1 MLKDKKEVIKHS
13 GAIQIQNRVTLLQ
26 RRAWNLLLANAFD
39 DLLAKEW
46 YSVPVVELA
55 DALSFDSKRLSY
67 LKNSIRAMVSCTV
80 EWNIL
85 GKDGEQGWEIT
96 SLLAGARIES
106 GILTYAYNPLIRDKL
121 YNPRMYAKINLALQN
136 KFNSKHALALW
147 ELCVDY
153 LDESRNYGET
163 PWIDLADFRKL
174 MGLSQNE
181 YTQFKRLSQR
191 IIKDPIKEINTITDF
206 NITEVYKRQKRR
218 VIAVKFKIQRIK
230 QLPKPKSKNKGMEK
244 VKSPV
249 DTQLIG
255 LSQELINRGI
265 KPKSVAVK
273 LCENHDEDYIRKQ
286 IESFDFFMEANDG
299 TITDNPAGWL
309 RRAIERKFKPTQ
321 KQIKAGKDAIREQAD
336 EKIRELKRLIEGEK
350 DKQWQEREIV
360 VGKIIEENPSVLD
373 EVNEKIKGSFMVEK
387 IADYQSVREAYDQSP
402 SVKAEIGRIIREEMF
417 PDKFKA
423 IDEKYGEKIAEIDKQ
438 ISELRG

>member
-13 GAIQIQNRVTLLQ
+13 GAIQIQNRISLLQ
-26 RRAWNLLLANAFD
+26 RRTWNWLLANAFD

-46 YSVPVVELA
+46 YTVPVVELA
-55 DALSFDSKRLSY
+55 DALSFNSKRLSY

-96 SLLAGARIES
+96 SLLAGARIEN

-163 PWIDLADFRKL
+163 SWISLADYRKL
-174 MGLSQNE
+174 MGISQSMYPE
-181 YTQFKRLSQR
+181 FKEFNRR
-191 IIKDPIKEINTITDF
+191 IIKDPIKEINEVTDF
-206 NITEVYKRQKRR
+206 YVDADYKRQKRR
-218 VIAVKFKIQRIK
+218 VIAVKFKVRRIK
-230 QLPKPKSKNKGMEK
+230 QLPKPKRKNKGMEK
-244 VKSPV
+244 VKSPE
-249 DTQLIG
+249 DTQPVG

-265 KPKSVAVK
+265 KPKRVATE
-273 LCENHDEDYIRKQ
+273 LCENRDEDYIREK
-286 IESFDFFMEANDG
+286 IEIFDFHMEANDG
-299 TITDNPAGWL
+299 TISKNPAGWL
-309 RRAIERKFKPTQ
+309 ITAIERDIKPTP
-321 KQIKAGKDAIREQAD
+321 KQIKAGKDAIREKAD
-336 EKIRELKRLIEGEK
+336 EKIRELKKLIEGEK
-350 DKQWQEREIV
+350 EKQWQEREIV
-360 VGKIIEENPSVLD
+360 VAKIIEENPSVLD
-373 EVNEKIKGSFMVEK
+373 EVNKKVKGSFMVEK

-402 SVKAEIGRIIREEMF
+402 LVKAEIERIVRGEMF
-417 PDKFKA
+417 PDMFKD
-423 IDEKYGEKIAEIDKQ
+423 IDEKYGEKIAKIDKQ
-438 ISELRG
+438 ILELEG